1 MQKKERSKILSPKNL
16 SIIIGVFIIIFIV
29 LILKFTIIID
39 ALEAK
44 SMNISFFMT
53 DVFHKPEEISK
64 GVYLMEKAKGLR
76 KDVVIFGFDEKSLA
90 ELGRFPWKRSVYA
103 KFLENANKSKKRRP
117 TGVLIDV
124 LFTEHSQDKKE
135 DQILAEA
142 LRKYKS
148 NTVIDM
154 FADVSN
160 QVPNVSEEIKERLK
174 LIEPLGI
181 PAKDNF
187 PQFVNVVTP
196 PIKEIIKS
204 GVIIAP
210 ATSLYGLNPRLASKE
225 ADKVARRFA
234 LVVKI
239 NGRYY
244 PSTVLWLAMLYYKVG
259 LNDVVVNMGK
269 NIILKNAT
277 IPKTKTSPERKEDI
291 VIPIDSQGALTIN
304 FYGRP
309 GTFQVRPFSDVVN
322 GKISKRFFKK
332 KIVLVGVYAEGLQD
346 IHQTP
351 YGSMFG
357 IEMIANAVTQLLNR
371 DYIKFAPDYINIA
384 IIIFFGLIISYIV
397 GRKSILYSYVSTFIL
412 VIAYFFTVIFFFD
425 KYRYVLNLSAPLI
438 TGVLTLFTMIAYRI
452 LTEEKEK
459 KAIQNMFSNYVS
471 KSVVDE
477 LLKHPEKLELGGEDK
492 EITVLFSDIR
502 GFTTLSEKL
511 KPQEL
516 VAHLNE
522 YLSAMTDIIFKYE
535 GTLDKYVGDEIMAFW
550 NAPIEQPNHAE
561 LACLTALEMMEKLRE
576 LNEKWPEDRRL
587 NIGIG
592 INTGIMTVGNM
603 GSKSRMDYTLMGDN
617 VNLGA
622 RLEGTNK
629 IYGTNI
635 IISEYTYDKIK
646 DKFLC
651 RELDNIR
658 VKGKKKP
665 VKIYEVI
672 AKMEDVEKLKESM
685 AAA

>member
-1 MQKKERSKILSPKNL
+1 MVKKERKKILNPKNL
-16 SIIIGVFIIIFIV
+16 SLIIGLFIIVVI
-29 LILKFTIIID
+29 ILLLKYTIIID

-44 SMNISFFMT
+44 SINISFFMT

-64 GVYLMEKAKGLR
+64 GVYKMEKLRGLR
-76 KDVVIFGFDEKSLA
+76 RDVVIFGFDEKSLS

-103 KFLENANKSKKRRP
+103 EFLENVNKKKRRKP
-117 TGVLIDV
+117 TGVLLDV
-124 LFTEHSQDKKE
+124 LFTENSQNPEQDT
-135 DQILAEA
+135 ILAEA
-142 LRKYKS
+142 LNKYKH

-154 FADVSN
+154 YADVSN
-160 QVPNVSEEIKERLK
+160 QVPNLSKEIKERLEMIK
-174 LIEPLGI
+174 SFGI
-181 PAKDNF
+181 PANDDI

-196 PIKEIIKS
+196 PIKEIIQS

-239 NGRYY
+239 NRKYY
-244 PSTVLWLAMLYYKVG
+244 PSNVLWLAMLYYKVD
-259 LNDVVVNMGK
+259 LNNVIINMGE

-277 IPKTKTSPERKEDI
+277 IPKSKNEPMRKEDI
-291 VIPIDSQGALTIN
+291 VIPIDDQGAMLIN

-322 GKISKRFFKK
+322 GKISSRFFRN
-332 KIVLVGVYAEGLQD
+332 KILLVGVYAEGLQD

-351 YGSMFG
+351 FGAMFG

-371 DYIKFAPDYINIA
+371 EYIKFAPDYINIL
-384 IIIFFGLIISYIV
+384 IILFFGLIISYIV
-397 GRKSILYSYVSTFIL
+397 GRKSILYSYIATFLL
-412 VIAYFFTVIFFFD
+412 VIIYFFGVIFIFD
-425 KYRYVLNLSAPLI
+425 KYRFVLNLSAPLI
-438 TGVLTLFTMIAYRI
+438 TGILTLFTMIAYRI

-477 LLKHPEKLELGGEDK
+477 LIKHPEKLELGGEDK

-511 KPQEL
+511 QPQEL

-561 LACLTALEMMEKLRE
+561 KACLTALEMMEKLHE
-576 LNEKWPEDRRL
+576 LNKNWPEDRRL

-635 IISEYTYDKIK
+635 IISEYTYEKIK
-646 DKFLC
+646 DKFYC

-658 VKGKKKP
+658 VKGKHKP
-665 VKIYEVI
+665 VKIFELV
-672 AKMEDVEKLKESM
+672 ATMEEFNKVKSDVT
-685 AAA
+685 

>member
-1 MQKKERSKILSPKNL
+1 M
-16 SIIIGVFIIIFIV
+16 
-29 LILKFTIIID
+29 
-39 ALEAK
+39 
-44 SMNISFFMT
+44 
-53 DVFHKPEEISK
+53 
-64 GVYLMEKAKGLR
+64 
-76 KDVVIFGFDEKSLA
+76 
-90 ELGRFPWKRSVYA
+90 
-103 KFLENANKSKKRRP
+103 
-117 TGVLIDV
+117 
-124 LFTEHSQDKKE
+124 
-135 DQILAEA
+135 
-142 LRKYKS
+142 
-148 NTVIDM
+148 
-154 FADVSN
+154 
-160 QVPNVSEEIKERLK
+160 
-174 LIEPLGI
+174 
-181 PAKDNF
+181 
-187 PQFVNVVTP
+187 NVVTP